1 MKRQKY
7 YTLIFL
13 SNSTGAVKKIH
24 FPQKILKLFLAG
36 LSCLFVVLVLFLTD
50 YFGLAVQQTEIRNLR
65 SENQKL
71 KEGLALV
78 ETEFQ
83 ELKQEVLQLNDF
95 TRKIRLITN
104 LGVVEDNYPHLG
116 YGKTTSSSSLM
127 QLSQPDPIPSL
138 RSPAGEKKDLK
149 PSFRSVKKEVTYG
162 ELQLKIKDLKGKSQ
176 LVKQNTW
183 DIYSSLLEDK
193 VLLSG
198 TPSILP
204 VRGGWITS
212 RYGFRNET
220 LYADHDPQF
229 HNGMDIAAQ
238 AGSPVL
244 ATADGCVQFIGYD
257 EGGYGKL
264 IVIDHGSDVATYYAH
279 LSKITIQSNQSKTNT
294 KSKKCVKR
302 GEIIGA
308 VGSTGKSTGPHLHY
322 EVRVLGTPVN
332 PKYYM
337 LAGDPITGLALLG
350 MGRGSSYSFFPA
362 LKK

>member
-24 FPQKILKLFLAG
+24 FPQKTLKIFLTG
-36 LSCLFVVLVLFLTD
+36 LACLFAALVLFLTD
-50 YFGLAVQQTEIRNLR
+50 YFGLAVQQMEVRHLR

-71 KEGLALV
+71 KKEFALV
-78 ETEFQ
+78 TAEFQ
-83 ELKQEVLQLNDF
+83 ELKQDVFQLNDF

-104 LGVVEDNYPHLG
+104 LDVLQDNHPHLG
-116 YGKTTSSSSLM
+116 YGKTSSPSSLM
-127 QLSQPDPIPSL
+127 QLSHPDPVPSL
-138 RSPAGEKKDLK
+138 RSPAGEQKDSK
-149 PSFRSVKKEVTYG
+149 PSFHSVKEITYG
-162 ELQLKIKDLKGKSQ
+162 ELQVKIKDLRKKSQ
-176 LVKQNTW
+176 LVKQNAW
-183 DIYSSLLEDK
+183 DIYSSFLEDK

-212 RYGFRNET
+212 HYGFRNET

-229 HNGMDIAAQ
+229 HNGMDIAAK

-279 LSKITIQSNQSKTNT
+279 LSEVKIKPNQSKTRH
-294 KSKKCVKR
+294 CVKR
-302 GEIIGA
+302 GEVIGA

-350 MGRGSSYSFFPA
+350 MGRGSSYSLFPS

>member
-7 YTLIFL
+7 YTLL
-13 SNSTGAVKKIH
+13 LVSNSTGAVKKIH
-24 FPQKILKLFLAG
+24 FPQKTLKIFLTG
-36 LSCLFVVLVLFLTD
+36 LACLSAALVFFLTD
-50 YFGLAVQQTEIRNLR
+50 YFGLAVQQMEVRHLR

-71 KEGLALV
+71 KAGLALV

-104 LGVVEDNYPHLG
+104 LGVIEDNHPHLA
-116 YGKTTSSSSLM
+116 YGKTTSPSSLM

-138 RSPAGEKKDLK
+138 RSPAGEQKDSK
-149 PSFRSVKKEVTYG
+149 SSFRSVKKEVNYG

-212 RYGFRNET
+212 HYGFRNET

-244 ATADGCVQFIGYD
+244 ATADGCVRFIGYD

-264 IVIDHGSDVATYYAH
+264 IVIDHGSDVVTYYAH
-279 LSKITIQSNQSKTNT
+279 LSEVKIKPNSSKTKNRH
-294 KSKKCVKR
+294 CVKR

-332 PKYYM
+332 PKYYI
-337 LAGDPITGLALLG
+337 LNGDPITGLALVG
-350 MGRGSSYSFFPA
+350 MGRGSSYSLFPSV
-362 LKK
+362 KK

>member
-7 YTLIFL
+7 YTFILV

-24 FPQKILKLFLAG
+24 FPQKTLKLFLAG
-36 LSCLFVVLVLFLTD
+36 LGCLFVALVLFLTD
-50 YFGLAVQQTEIRNLR
+50 YFGLAVQQGEIRDLR
-65 SENQKL
+65 SENQQL
-71 KEGLALV
+71 KKEFALV
-78 ETEFQ
+78 ESEIQ
-83 ELKQEVLQLNDF
+83 ELKQEVFQLNDF
-95 TRKIRLITN
+95 NRKIRLIAN
-104 LGVVEDNYPHLG
+104 LDVFQDNHPHYLS
-116 YGKTTSSSSLM
+116 YGKTSSPSRLIK
-127 QLSQPDPIPSL
+127 LSHLHPSPSL
-138 RSPAGEKKDLK
+138 RSPAGEKKSSK
-149 PSFRSVKKEVTYG
+149 PSFHPVKEVTYG
-162 ELQLKIKDLKGKSQ
+162 ELQTKIKDLKVKSQ

-183 DIYSSLLEDK
+183 DIYSALLEDK

-212 RYGFRNET
+212 HYGFRNET

-238 AGSPVL
+238 AGNPVL

-279 LSKITIQSNQSKTNT
+279 LSEIKIKIRQ
-294 KSKKCVKR
+294 CVKR
-302 GEIIGA
+302 GQVIGA
-308 VGSTGKSTGPHLHY
+308 VGNTGKSTGPHLHY

-332 PKYYM
+332 PKYYI
-337 LAGDPITGLALLG
+337 LNGDSMTGLALLG
-350 MGRGSSYSFFPA
+350 VGRGPSYSLPPMS
-362 LKK
+362 KK

>member
-7 YTLIFL
+7 YTLIL
-13 SNSTGAVKKIH
+13 VSNSTGAVKKIH
-24 FPQKILKLFLAG
+24 FPQKALKIFLTGTA
-36 LSCLFVVLVLFLTD
+36 CLFVALVMFLTD
-50 YFGLAVQQTEIRNLR
+50 YFGLAVQQMEVRHLRNQ
-65 SENQKL
+65 NQEL
-71 KEGLALV
+71 KKGLALV

-104 LGVVEDNYPHLG
+104 LGAVQDNHPHLG
-116 YGKTTSSSSLM
+116 YGKTSSPSSLM
-127 QLSQPDPIPSL
+127 QLSQPDPTPSL
-138 RSPAGEKKDLK
+138 RSLAGEKKDLK
-149 PSFRSVKKEVTYG
+149 PSVSIIKEVTYK

-212 RYGFRNET
+212 HYGFRNET

-238 AGSPVL
+238 SGSPVL

-264 IVIDHGSDVATYYAH
+264 IVIDHGSNVATYYAH
-279 LSKITIQSNQSKTNT
+279 LSEVKIKPDPSKTRH
-294 KSKKCVKR
+294 CVKR
-302 GEIIGA
+302 GEVIGA

-332 PKYYM
+332 PKYYI
-337 LAGDPITGLALLG
+337 LNGDPITGLVLVG
-350 MGRGSSYSFFPA
+350 MGRGSSHLHFPS